1 MKIGHIV
8 TEDGPAM
15 ALNHGGSYYDLSEIA
30 GVGLEHTGNS
40 FYFNVEKNLEKVRN
54 FVSEGKLDSM
64 LTLSPQSYLIPI
76 PSVNQIRDF
85 YAFEEHVRNARKKRN
100 LEVPKEWYEFPA
112 YYYSGNSSIFPS
124 DSDIERPAFTS
135 ELDFEL
141 EVAAVIGK
149 EGRNISRG
157 DAMGH
162 IFGFIFMSDW
172 SARDQQRKEMA
183 IGLGPSKSK
192 DFATTFGRN
201 IITADEV
208 AELMD
213 SDFKI
218 NAEVSVEVN
227 GREITRNNLNT
238 MHWSFQDLVSW
249 ASNGVSLKPGDVI
262 MSGTV
267 GKGCILEL
275 GNEVQ
280 EWLQPGDEV
289 LFKSDVFGELRSK
302 IT

>member
-8 TEDGPAM
+8 TEDGPVM

-40 FYFNVEKNLEKVRN
+40 FYFNVEKNLEKIKK
-54 FVSEGKLDSM
+54 FVSKGKFESLLS
-64 LTLSPQSYLIPI
+64 LSPQSYLIPI
-76 PSVNQIRDF
+76 PIVNQIRDF
-85 YAFEEHVRNARKKRN
+85 YAFEEHVRNARSKRN
-100 LEVPKEWYEFPA
+100 LEVPPEWYEFPA

-124 DSDIERPAFTS
+124 DSSIERPSFTS

-141 EVAAVIGK
+141 EIAAVIGK
-149 EGRNISRG
+149 EGKDIPKANVM
-157 DAMGH
+157 DH
-162 IFGFIFMSDW
+162 IFGFILMSDW

-192 DFATTFGRN
+192 DFATSFGRN

-213 SDFKI
+213 SDFRI
-218 NAEVSVEVN
+218 NAEVSVEIN
-227 GREITRNNLNT
+227 SREITRNNLNT

-249 ASNGVSLKPGDVI
+249 ASNGVTLKPGDVI

-275 GNEVQ
+275 GTEVQ
-280 EWLQPGDEV
+280 KWLQPGDEV
-289 LFKSDVFGELRSK
+289 LFKSDVFGELRSI